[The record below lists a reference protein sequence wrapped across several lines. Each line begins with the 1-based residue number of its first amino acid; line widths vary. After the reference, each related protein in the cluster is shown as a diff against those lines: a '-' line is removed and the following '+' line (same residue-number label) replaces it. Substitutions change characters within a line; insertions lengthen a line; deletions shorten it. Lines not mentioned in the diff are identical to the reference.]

1 MIPFKAGS
9 IANLTDGRYFS
20 AWGAAWI
27 GFCFDPA
34 SPDYLSPEKALE
46 IKGWLHGPRYLG
58 EFGNQDADNVAGIAG
73 FVGLDAL
80 EMPIDR
86 IALSPETSHLPLFVR
101 VSGLESDT
109 ELAGLPASVEGLIMD
124 PRGLR
129 DPETVLRRLADRAPI
144 WLDGLNDADTVQQ
157 WLQRF
162 PGAGLHLRGGAEL
175 ATGLKLYD
183 ALDSIMEMLE
193 AWPELPIRP

>member
-9 IANLTDGRYFS
+9 IANLTDARYFS

-27 GFCFDPA
+27 GFCFDPE

-101 VSGLESDT
+101 VSGQESDT
-109 ELAGLPASVEGLIMD
+109 ELAGLPASVEGLIVD
-124 PRGLR
+124 PQPLA
-129 DPETVLRRLADRAPI
+129 DPETALRRLTDRAPI
-144 WLDGLNDADTVQQ
+144 WLDGLSHVDTVQH

-162 PGAGLHLRGGAEL
+162 PAAGWHLRGGAEL

-183 ALDSIMEMLE
+183 ALDPVMELLE
-193 AWPELPIRP
+193 AWPQLPARS